1 MPRLTL
7 ELIQRSKQDLNPLK
21 DRQLTLRG
29 NKIDVI
35 ENLGATQDYFTCID
49 LSDNNILRLSSIP
62 KLQRLKT
69 LLLANNKIQRI
80 DADIAFGL
88 TQLESLVL
96 TKNELKMLSD
106 LEPIGKIKTLKR
118 LSLLDNDLTK
128 LPDYRLYVIY
138 ICKNTSLR
146 VVDFQRITD
155 SERKL
160 AVTRFSGPEGEKY
173 LKEIAPKHGS
183 TAEATKEKVDAL
195 DNVAVTRIQQAIMN
209 ANTVEEVT
217 LLEKALKGGHL
228 TLESLEELLKPQKER
243 EAAAKKKKK
252 EEEKSVKNSDVK
264 EKENEVQDV
273 VMTGDEKGREEKPE
287 ERKPEEKDREEKSDE
302 EKDKPDETEGKK
314 SSKKR
319 SREDDSDV
327 EMDDA
332 DKKRE
337 GEKDA

>member
-128 LPDYRLYVIY
+128 LPDYRLYVIH

-155 SERKL
+155 AERKL
-160 AVTRFSGPEGEKY
+160 ADTRFSGPEGEKY
-173 LKEIAPKHGS
+173 LKEIAPKHNAP
-183 TAEATKEKVDAL
+183 AEATKEKVDAL

-217 LLEKALKGGHL
+217 MLEKALKGGHL

-243 EAAAKKKKK
+243 EAAAMKKK
-252 EEEKSVKNSDVK
+252 EEEEKPVKNSEVK
-264 EKENEVQDV
+264 EKENEAQDV
-273 VMTGDEKGREEKPE
+273 VMTGDEKGREEKSE
-287 ERKPEEKDREEKSDE
+287 ERKPEEKEREKSVEEK
-302 EKDKPDETEGKK
+302 EKTDETEEKK

-337 GEKDA
+337 VEKDA